1 MSILRV
7 LKKFS
12 IILSHHQ
19 KVRVAELIV
28 LMIIGGFVEML
39 SVTLIVPFTEA
50 VVNPDSINN
59 NSYVKMIC
67 QMFHLDSYRMFL
79 VFLAIVMALV
89 YIVKNLFLLF
99 QMNIQQRFVY
109 QNRFRM
115 QQKLLKSYLSR
126 PYEYYL
132 NINSGE
138 VLRIVGSDTR
148 EAFTLLASL
157 LMLFA
162 ELVVSVTLI
171 GTVFVIAPGVTLGM
185 AVLLL
190 VMMFILMKIIRPI
203 LSKAGISN
211 QAAYSSMNQ
220 WLLQSIQGI
229 KELKILRKEHFFEQ
243 NFETNGRIYVKT
255 SYKRDTLGLIPRF
268 AIEAAAM
275 SSFFLVI
282 AFMIYRNIQLDT
294 LVPVLSSVAVAS
306 VRLLPSVNRISQS
319 MADVSFREPMLDK
332 VIESLQDVFARE
344 KEEELKKAEEP
355 IICGISKLSLSH
367 ITYHYPKGQV
377 NVLDDASMVIQK
389 GQSVG
394 IVGTSGAGKTTLVD
408 ILLGLLQPQ
417 EGTVLVDGIDI
428 KEDMSGWLS
437 RIGYIPQTI
446 FILDGDIKANVA
458 FGIETDQIDDEAVW
472 RALKEAALDEFVH
485 SLPEGLSTQLGE
497 RGVRLSGGQ
506 RQRIGI
512 ARALYHNPEILF
524 FDEATSA
531 LDNETETAIINS
543 ISQLQGFK
551 TLIIIAHRLSTIA
564 GCDVVYRV
572 ENGKIRKER
581 GPEDLYNEE

>member
-1 MSILRV
+1 MSIISV

-12 IILSHHQ
+12 LILSRHQ
-19 KVRVAELIV
+19 KVRIAELIV

-39 SVTLIVPFTEA
+39 SVALIVPFTEA
-50 VVNPDSINN
+50 VMNPDSISSI
-59 NSYVKMIC
+59 SYVIMIC
-67 QMFHLDSYRMFL
+67 QIFHLDSHRMFL
-79 VFLAIVMALV
+79 VFLAILMALV
-89 YIVKNLFLLF
+89 YIIKNVFLLF

-109 QNRFRM
+109 HNRFRM

-162 ELVVSVTLI
+162 ELVVSITLI

-190 VMMFILMKIIRPI
+190 FMMFVLMKIIRPI

-211 QAAYSSMNQ
+211 QIAYSSMNQ

-229 KELKILRKEHFFEQ
+229 KELKILRKEHFFEH
-243 NFETNGRIYVKT
+243 NFEKNGHIYVKT
-255 SYKRDTLGLIPRF
+255 SYKRDTLGLVPRF

-282 AFMIYRNIQLDT
+282 AFMIYRSVQLDT

-319 MADVSFREPMLDK
+319 MADISFREPMLDK
-332 VIESLQDVFARE
+332 VIESLQDVSACE

-355 IICGISKLSLSH
+355 IICEVSKLSLSH
-367 ITYHYPKGQV
+367 TTYHYPKSQV

-417 EGTVLVDGIDI
+417 EGRVLVNDVDI

-446 FILDGDIKANVA
+446 FILDGDIRANVA
-458 FGIETDQIDDEAVW
+458 FGIEPDRIDDEAVW

-543 ISQLQGFK
+543 INQLQGFK

-572 ENGKIRKER
+572 EDGKVRKER
-581 GPEDLYNEE
+581 GGGLI